1 MNARTLR
8 IPALALAASL
18 AALASAQNI
27 AYNNFGPGDS
37 YDTNDYH
44 AVGSHS
50 NFSWAMEFTSA
61 TSGPLA
67 SISFAFSGWNSYSIA
82 LCLDTG
88 GDGPGAQL
96 QSWVSSGNDNGL
108 SYVYGNGSTSLTAGQ
123 SYWVTVEPPIDGAGY
138 PWGDW
143 FWSNSA
149 YDPVD
154 YADTIVP
161 PNAWTPVP
169 GARSSAFRVETVPE
183 PASLAGLALAAAAFL
198 TRRRKERAS

>member
-1 MNARTLR
+1 MRALR
-8 IPALALAASL
+8 IPALALAACL

-44 AVGSHS
+44 PVGSVD

-67 SISFAFSGWNSYSIA
+67 SMAFAMDEFGAYRIA

-88 GDGPGAQL
+88 GNGPGTQL
-96 QSWVSSGNDNGL
+96 QTWFSGGNDNGL
-108 SYVYGNGSTSLTAGQ
+108 DYVYGNGSTSLTAGQ
-123 SYWVTVEPPIDGAGY
+123 NYWVTVEPLTGDEF
-138 PWGDW
+138 PWGEW
-143 FWSNSA
+143 FWSNNT

-154 YADTIVP
+154 YAFTVLP

-198 TRRRKERAS
+198 IRSRSRT